1 MFILFIFYTVV
12 KVYIVYNMLFAL
24 ITICFL
30 VIFLGSNAGFLS
42 DIVI

>member
-12 KVYIVYNMLFAL
+12 KVHIVYKILFTF
-24 ITICFL
+24 ITSCFL
-30 VIFLGSNAGFLS
+30 DIFFGSNAGFLS